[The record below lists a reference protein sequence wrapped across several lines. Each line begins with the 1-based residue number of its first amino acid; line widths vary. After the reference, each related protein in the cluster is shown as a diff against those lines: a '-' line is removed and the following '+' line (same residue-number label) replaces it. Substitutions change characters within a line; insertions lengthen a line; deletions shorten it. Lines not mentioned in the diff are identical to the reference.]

1 MGLPESPDSSCS
13 SPSRVPLDTSYVLV
27 AHSDKQT
34 DTQMSHELVAEWGIN
49 SRSSKFWFGTLST
62 APEVSTFFQ
71 IPRNKGMG
79 CQLGIFL
86 LQGQYPNLN
95 EWIQKK
101 DFKGSCHLIFKRLA
115 APKPGWILGLKQ
127 RYKETDFFFFF
138 SSFHL
143 SCLFSLPYSRVG
155 CPRWSAMRIPD
166 VHPTSLPALVEKQ
179 ILFPSNW
186 NTSPGAAFHWL

>member
-1 MGLPESPDSSCS
+1 MSELLSGGLTPDHLSSGLALFPLHPRSPRSF
-13 SPSRVPLDTSYVLV
+13 RFHGTK
-27 AHSDKQT
+27 A
-34 DTQMSHELVAEWGIN
+34 WGA
-49 SRSSKFWFGTLST
+49 SWVF
-62 APEVSTFFQ
+62 
-71 IPRNKGMG
+71 
-79 CQLGIFL
+79 FL
-86 LQGQYPNLN
+86 LQGQYLHLN

-127 RYKETDFFFFF
+127 RYKETDFFFP
-138 SSFHL
+138 HL

-179 ILFPSNW
+179 IQFPSNW